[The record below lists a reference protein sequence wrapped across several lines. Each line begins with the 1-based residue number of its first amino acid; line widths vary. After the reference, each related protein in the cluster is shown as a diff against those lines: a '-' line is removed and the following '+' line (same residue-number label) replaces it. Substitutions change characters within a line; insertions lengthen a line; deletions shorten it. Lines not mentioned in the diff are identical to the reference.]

1 MACVWRARQVLLI
14 VSAISV
20 PIRRSRGRKGGDFG
34 DGCILMMKRDERG
47 QVREESSEHSLFVLR
62 GKLSQQKRGLNEKY
76 YDCWLDLHL
85 TY

>member
-1 MACVWRARQVLLI
+1 
-14 VSAISV
+14 
-20 PIRRSRGRKGGDFG
+20 
-34 DGCILMMKRDERG
+34 MMKRDERG
-47 QVREESSEHSLFVLR
+47 EVREESSEHSLFVLR